1 MRRIDRY
8 EIEGQLGQGGF
19 GEVLRARHTVLGT
32 RVALKLLAPQHSAT
46 PGMVERFLR
55 EAQLAAAIGNPH
67 IVGITDAGVTSEGQP
82 FLAMELLDG
91 EDLEQR
97 ISRAGPLPPAEAI
110 DVTLQIL
117 EALGAAHAAGIV
129 HRDMKP
135 ANVFLVRGPDGRPF
149 AKLLDFGISK
159 VTEPG
164 KVSSLTKTGV
174 MLGTPAYMA
183 PEQLQDTRSVD
194 HRADL
199 YAVAAILF
207 ETLTGQLPYASESF
221 ADLMARVQGRE
232 PVRLDRVLPQAPRAL
247 VELIDRGLMPD
258 PRARFRDA
266 SEMAD
271 ALRRAGGA
279 VTPTELGPAPSTGPV
294 AAGPS
299 VATGPVTPSVP
310 ETRAVPAPSSAAPL
324 WLAGVA
330 AGLFL
335 VGACVVGGAI
345 AYSLIDDEPTAVA
358 APAPPSPP
366 PVVAP
371 VAPVAPPPVVAPT
384 PAPSPPPVG
393 LPQPVDPNAPPVAT
407 PIPEG
412 AEPCDVP
419 VVHDAQCDRGWNR
432 HLPERCEVR
441 RDRELHVLAA
451 YEPQGGSITVD
462 VSRTVAPLVLV
473 LHAYATT
480 RWELR
485 VAEGVEIEEI
495 ILAGYDRHEVVG
507 APPGTRVT
515 NRGPRGGGY
524 PIMAWE
530 WEGGS
535 WSGERAAEVAERETR
550 LPLRSWIGCY
560 EVGRFTLGQST
571 P

>member
-97 ISRAGPLPPAEAI
+97 ISRAGPLPPAEAV

-129 HRDMKP
+129 HRDIKP

-207 ETLTGQLPYASESF
+207 EALTGQLPYASESF

-271 ALRRAGGA
+271 ALRR
-279 VTPTELGPAPSTGPV
+279 PSWGPRRAPGRSP
-294 AAGPS
+294 
-299 VATGPVTPSVP
+299 
-310 ETRAVPAPSSAAPL
+310 RDPA
-324 WLAGVA
+324 W
-330 AGLFL
+330 
-335 VGACVVGGAI
+335 
-345 AYSLIDDEPTAVA
+345 
-358 APAPPSPP
+358 
-366 PVVAP
+366 
-371 VAPVAPPPVVAPT
+371 
-384 PAPSPPPVG
+384 
-393 LPQPVDPNAPPVAT
+393 
-407 PIPEG
+407 
-412 AEPCDVP
+412 
-419 VVHDAQCDRGWNR
+419 
-432 HLPERCEVR
+432 
-441 RDRELHVLAA
+441 
-451 YEPQGGSITVD
+451 
-462 VSRTVAPLVLV
+462 
-473 LHAYATT
+473 
-480 RWELR
+480 
-485 VAEGVEIEEI
+485 
-495 ILAGYDRHEVVG
+495 
-507 APPGTRVT
+507 PPGRS
-515 NRGPRGGGY
+515 RRRSRRPARSRRRRAPRRS
-524 PIMAWE
+524 
-530 WEGGS
+530 GS
-535 WSGERAAEVAERETR
+535 PGWPRASFWSARAWSGARSPTR
-550 LPLRSWIGCY
+550 
-560 EVGRFTLGQST
+560 
-571 P
+571 